1 GCRPQ
6 QTGGLADR
14 RDRWHREE
22 DAALGDNF
30 ESGSAGELRVALGR
44 VGVGPE
50 STHPRRQKFPGPIEC
65 AARWVDQWWPQ
76 HVERDNGT
84 AGSDEAPHERQ
95 RLGRVRL
102 VHEHQPTER
111 QIERL
116 TAEGVDVDC
125 IDVAGHEVDI
135 GESDTI
141 EQLSRR
147 VEGRRVGIDP
157 DHGAVRSNDFAQRQQ
172 RADRTTPDVNRPT
185 PWSKTRPFGDA
196 AHLRRERLCHG
207 DESVDL
213 QRQVVKEVS
222 RRDGHDQS
230 PNIFTEY
237 YLANIVSSMPAVN
250 ARPYRSPKR
259 AEQAAATRMAILNAA
274 GELFD
279 GGGYVRTTTAA
290 VARKAG
296 VSEAMVFAAFGS
308 KAGLV
313 AGLINR
319 AVTDGD
325 ESSEL
330 VATDAWSEAAASD
343 DAMTAVRR
351 FAKLTAAIQRRTWKL
366 IELSRTASDGDPGMA
381 DLLRQGAQKRRSDCH
396 NFISTAVANSL
407 R

>member
-1 GCRPQ
+1 
-6 QTGGLADR
+6 
-14 RDRWHREE
+14 
-22 DAALGDNF
+22 
-30 ESGSAGELRVALGR
+30 
-44 VGVGPE
+44 
-50 STHPRRQKFPGPIEC
+50 
-65 AARWVDQWWPQ
+65 
-76 HVERDNGT
+76 
-84 AGSDEAPHERQ
+84 
-95 RLGRVRL
+95 
-102 VHEHQPTER
+102 
-111 QIERL
+111 
-116 TAEGVDVDC
+116 
-125 IDVAGHEVDI
+125 
-135 GESDTI
+135 
-141 EQLSRR
+141 
-147 VEGRRVGIDP
+147 
-157 DHGAVRSNDFAQRQQ
+157 
-172 RADRTTPDVNRPT
+172 
-185 PWSKTRPFGDA
+185 
-196 AHLRRERLCHG
+196 
-207 DESVDL
+207 
-213 QRQVVKEVS
+213 
-222 RRDGHDQS
+222 
-230 PNIFTEY
+230 
-237 YLANIVSSMPAVN
+237 MPAVN

-407 R
+407 RGDRTVDEATDVLWAYTSSDLYRLIVDGAGWSHDQYVVWLVDTLTTALLARE